1 MAKRVTEES
10 MNGVKELVQSIE
22 EKLSTKLDPSSVK
35 FRTQAGRQL
44 SYIEGYTA
52 IANANKAFGYLG
64 WSSRVIDLQQ
74 VHLGYDEGR
83 KKWVCVYVA
92 HLEVTVFDPVTGTVF
107 NTHTDVGTGQGIMS
121 SVSDAV
127 ESAVKEAVTDGLK
140 RALRYWGAQFGLD
153 LYSED
158 ERREQGL
165 DRPNGASRLVQ
176 SSSTPQNRGGS
187 PSASPQ
193 DLLSEITKVFQSITD
208 PDKKAQATNLLLEYA
223 KKAGQPKL
231 SLVKDVEVLQEAL
244 NALKALV

>member
-1 MAKRVTEES
+1 MAKRVVEES

-22 EKLSTKLDPSSVK
+22 ERLSVKLDPSSVK

-74 VHLGYDEGR
+74 VHLGYDESR

-92 HLEVTVFDPVTGTVF
+92 HLEVTVFDPVTGTLF

-165 DRPNGASRLVQ
+165 DRPNGSSRPVQ
-176 SSSTPQNRGGS
+176 SAPSSSAPQKKGGS
-187 PSASPQ
+187 PQ
-193 DLLSEITKVFQSITD
+193 ELLAEITQVFQSITD
-208 PDKKAQATNLLLEYA
+208 PNKKAKATNLLLEYA

-244 NALKALV
+244 DALKALV

>member
-1 MAKRVTEES
+1 MAKRVVEES
-10 MNGVKELVQSIE
+10 MNDVKELVQSIE
-22 EKLSTKLDPSSVK
+22 EKLSVKLDPSSVK

-74 VHLGYDEGR
+74 VHLGYDESR

-107 NTHTDVGTGQGIMS
+107 NTHTDVGTGQGVMG
-121 SVSDAV
+121 SVADAV

-165 DRPNGASRLVQ
+165 DRPNVASRPAIPAP
-176 SSSTPQNRGGS
+176 SSSAPQKKGGS
-187 PSASPQ
+187 HQ
-193 DLLSEITKVFQSITD
+193 DLLAEITQVFQSVTD
-208 PDKKAQATNLLLEYA
+208 PDKKAKATNLLLEYA